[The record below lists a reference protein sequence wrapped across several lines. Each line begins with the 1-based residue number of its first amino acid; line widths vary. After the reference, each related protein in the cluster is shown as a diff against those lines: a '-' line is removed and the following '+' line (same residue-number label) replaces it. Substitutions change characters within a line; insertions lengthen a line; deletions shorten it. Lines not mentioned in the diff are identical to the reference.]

1 MSIFKFPQFFAL
13 FQRLLKF
20 SITHFQPMSIRI
32 FKASAFVAGIFFAAF
47 LNALSRLNAQT
58 SPASTEQSTIK
69 IGISI
74 VTTDPSGMTQ
84 LRGARMAVEEINAA
98 GTVLGKK
105 LELVPVYNEKRDYS
119 KAQARINDLIS
130 EGAQCIITSG
140 GSGMTLKAADVTIP
154 KNVLLMTGSSS
165 SPKITSLEDNDLVW
179 RTVPSD
185 VFQGRIAASLVESM
199 KYKTAAVIH
208 LDNAY
213 GNELQKAFTESFQKR
228 GGKVLISVK
237 YADLQDYKTTE
248 FKGLVEL
255 LVKQKPEVIYIVSY
269 GEDGSKI
276 ANALAP
282 YISDDYKPALMGCDA
297 NYNNDFLFGSRQSI
311 IEGMTGLVYIHPKND
326 ENYTKFAAAFKAYE
340 IAGDAAELSASS
352 LATLLGAESTN
363 SYGATVYDAVY
374 TIVYAMLK
382 AKSPLPKDIAAH
394 IRTIANTS
402 TKAQAINVGEFAKAA
417 SILASGGNIHYNGAS
432 GSLDFDDKG
441 DVTSGT
447 YIIWKIKE
455 GKFVE
460 EGTISFP

>member
-1 MSIFKFPQFFAL
+1 MFTMHHQPLFVISMKLYYSFGLALLRLSCVVVLIIFIAVKGVSANNTDKDSSIPKNN
-13 FQRLLKF
+13 
-20 SITHFQPMSIRI
+20 S
-32 FKASAFVAGIFFAAF
+32 
-47 LNALSRLNAQT
+47 
-58 SPASTEQSTIK
+58 ETIK

-105 LELVPVYNEKRDYS
+105 LELVPVFNEKRDYS
-119 KAQARINDLIS
+119 KAKVLIS
-130 EGAQCIITSG
+130 NLISGGAKCIITSG
-140 GSGMTLKAADVTIP
+140 GSGMTLKAADVTIEN
-154 KNVLLMTGSSS
+154 NVLLMTGSSS
-165 SPKITSLEDNDLVW
+165 SPKITELEDNDLVW

-185 VFQGRIAASLVESM
+185 VFQGRIAAGLVDGM

-228 GGKVLISVK
+228 GGKVLVSVK
-237 YADLQDYKTTE
+237 YADLQDYKSTE

-255 LVKQKPEVIYIVSY
+255 LIKQKPEAIYIVSY

-276 ANALAP
+276 ANALSP
-282 YISDDYKPALMGCDA
+282 YVTDTYKPALFGCDA
-297 NYNNDFLFGSRQSI
+297 NYNNDFLFGSSQSM
-311 IEGMTGLVYIHPKND
+311 IEGMTGLVYIHPKN
-326 ENYTKFAAAFKAYE
+326 EANYDRFAAAFKEYE
-340 IAGDAAELSASS
+340 TKGDASELAAAS

-382 AKSPLPKDIAAH
+382 AKSENPKDIAAN
-394 IRTIANTS
+394 IRAIANHKSNS
-402 TKAQAINVGEFAKAA
+402 TPVNVREFGKAA
-417 SILASGGNIHYNGAS
+417 SILAKGGDIHYNGAS
-432 GSLDFDDKG
+432 GDLDFDDKG

-455 GKFVE
+455 GKFTE
-460 EGTISFP
+460 AGTISFP